1 MFQLDLES
9 GFGNVDEVVGSLA
22 FAVGCTRYYRNLCD
36 FFRWFIDAEVGSDH
50 PQWIVPIAL
59 NRF

>member
-36 FFRWFIDAEVGSDH
+36 FFLWFIDAEVGSDIH
-50 PQWIVPIAL
+50 
-59 NRF
+59 NG